1 MAVLSFDKRL
11 SQQGYAASD
20 FVLMP
25 SLYEPCGL
33 PQMIAP
39 IYGSLPI
46 VHDTGG
52 LHDTVEH
59 LDVAAHTGNGFV
71 FKFFDDAGLQ
81 WGIDE
86 AMRFYALP
94 AEVKNAEIARIMR
107 ESKAR
112 FTHRQTAQAYIDL
125 YEKMLN
131 RKLVDWTYD
140 TPEN

>member
-1 MAVLSFDKRL
+1 MLDFDKNL

-33 PQMIAP
+33 PQMIGP

-59 LDVAAHTGNGFV
+59 LNLANHTGNGFV

-81 WGIDE
+81 WAIDE
-86 AMRFYALP
+86 AMRFFALP
-94 AEVKNAEIARIMR
+94 AETKNAEIARIMAQ
-107 ESKAR
+107 SKQR
-112 FTHRQTAQAYIDL
+112 FNHRQTAQAYIDL

-131 RKLVDWTYD
+131 RKLVDWNED
-140 TPEN
+140 AQGN